1 MPARDPQLTLLEA
14 ARIVARGSELDA
26 KLDALCEHVLSAADA
41 TAAAVYLY
49 DPVAEILVP
58 AAQAGLDQG
67 ALTKRGALAAGDQ
80 SQLVSRVARHRRA
93 EIAES
98 DGGLA
103 GLLPSGRAAAFA
115 ALPLISADEAGDED
129 AEGVLVAAFAGAA
142 PDLSGPENALWA
154 LADLCA
160 VAVRQAR
167 LQNALRERADWIG
180 RLASTDAVTGLAN
193 QLTFERMLELEI
205 ARATRQQTQ
214 LSVLVFDIEGFGK
227 INEAGADAGDQVLR
241 HVAATLAG
249 EVRLVDTAARIGRD
263 EFGLIAPGGGGE
275 VAGKR
280 VRDAVGRREADGQP
294 ISLRVG
300 VAIYPAAGASGDE
313 LLKSA
318 NEALDTAR
326 RQGRGSIVVAGGS

>member
-26 KLDALCEHVLSAADA
+26 KLDALCEHVLSGAGAM
-41 TAAAVYLY
+41 AAAVYLY
-49 DPVAEILVP
+49 DPVAEVLVP
-58 AAQAGLDQG
+58 AAQAGLDQD
-67 ALTKRGALAAGDQ
+67 ALAKWGAIGAGDQ
-80 SQLVSRVARHRRA
+80 SQLVSRVARQRRA
-93 EIAES
+93 EVTESAES
-98 DGGLA
+98 PA
-103 GLLPSGRAAAFA
+103 GLPVSRAGALA

-129 AEGVLVAAFAGAA
+129 AEGVLVAAFASAA
-142 PDLSGPENALWA
+142 PDLAGPENALSA

-193 QLTFERMLELEI
+193 QVTFERMLELEI
-205 ARATRQQTQ
+205 ARAARQESQ
-214 LSVLVFDIEGFGK
+214 LSVLLFDIDGFAK
-227 INEAGADAGDQVLR
+227 INERGAEAGDEVLR

-275 VAGKR
+275 IAGKR
-280 VRDAVGRREADGQP
+280 VREAVRRREAGGQP

-300 VAIYPAAGASGDE
+300 VAIYPGAGASSDE
-313 LLKSA
+313 LLKAAGS
-318 NEALDTAR
+318 ALDAAK
-326 RQGRGSIVVAGGS
+326 RQGRGSIVVSAGP

>member
-1 MPARDPQLTLLEA
+1 MAARDPRFTLLDA

-26 KLDALCEHVLSAADA
+26 KLDALCEHVMSAGGA

-49 DPVAEILVP
+49 DPVAEVLVL
-58 AAQAGLDQG
+58 AAQAGLD
-67 ALTKRGALAAGDQ
+67 AAAPAEPGSISATDQ
-80 SQLVSRVARHRRA
+80 SQVVARVARQRRA
-93 EIAES
+93 EIV
-98 DGGLA
+98 DGDRAVGA
-103 GLLPSGRAAAFA
+103 LPGARAATLA
-115 ALPLISADEAGDED
+115 ALPLISADETGDEE
-129 AEGVLVAAFAGAA
+129 AEGVLVAAFSGAA
-142 PDLSGPENALWA
+142 PDLDSPENAISA

-167 LQNALRERADWIG
+167 LQNALHERADWIG

-193 QLTFERMLELEI
+193 QITFERMLELEI

-214 LSVLVFDIEGFGK
+214 LSVLIFDIDRFQQ
-227 INEAGADAGDQVLR
+227 INEAHGAPAGDEVLR

-249 EVRLVDTAARIGRD
+249 EVRLVDTAARVGRD

-280 VRDAVGRREADGQP
+280 VQDAVARREASGEP

-300 VAIYPAAGASGDE
+300 VAVYPAAGASTEE
-313 LLKSA
+313 LLKAA
-318 NEALDTAR
+318 NEALDAAKR
-326 RQGRGSIVVAGGS
+326 KGRGAMVVAGSS